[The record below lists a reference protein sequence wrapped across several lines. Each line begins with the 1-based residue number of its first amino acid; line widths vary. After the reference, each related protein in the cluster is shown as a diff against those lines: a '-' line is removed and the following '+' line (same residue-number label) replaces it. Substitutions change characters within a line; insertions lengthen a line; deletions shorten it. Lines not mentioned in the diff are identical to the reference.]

1 VTSYRTDISRAR
13 GLGSAR
19 HGSGHWLAE
28 RITSVALV
36 PLGLWSIYSVL
47 NLSRL
52 DYDGAV
58 EWLRSS
64 AINPVLLVLTLAI
77 SFLHMH
83 NGMRVIVEDYIE
95 HKPSRL
101 FWILLSAGASL
112 LAASLSIF
120 AVLKVALGAPL
131 GAG

>member
-19 HGSGHWLAE
+19 HGAAHWLSE
-28 RITSVALV
+28 RITAVALI
-36 PLGLWSIYSVL
+36 PLGLWSIYAVL

-52 DYDGAV
+52 GYEGAV
-58 EWLRSS
+58 EWLQSPVN
-64 AINPVLLVLTLAI
+64 AVLLVLTLAI